1 MQLTKDL
8 HKLRSFGRMLLAVN
22 IFYCWGMVFY
32 AAISRGEYIFT
43 SKYFFA
49 AALLSILYNNL
60 YNSLYKSLD
69 KNFVKS
75 KA

>member
-1 MQLTKDL
+1 MQLTKDF
-8 HKLRSFGRMLLAVN
+8 HKLQRFGRVLLAVN

-32 AAISRGEYIFT
+32 TAISRGDYIFT

-49 AALLSILYNNL
+49 AALLTILYNG
-60 YNSLYKSLD
+60 LYKSLD
-69 KNFVKS
+69 GNNVKS